1 MSAKNRVKELYLNE
15 GLNCSEAI
23 WIALNEADLD
33 EERLNFGMKLAGVFG
48 GGIGCGSTCGIVG
61 GAVLTIGRWLGREL
75 GEPRNP
81 DLPDYASEFCN
92 WFNENY
98 NSQDCCDL
106 KHPTE
111 HKEKCAAMLVET
123 VEFIEKL
130 LDEGLEGEE
139 CSL

>member
-1 MSAKNRVKELYLNE
+1 MSAENRVKDLYLKE

-23 WIALNEADLD
+23 WVALNEPDLD

-48 GGIGCGSTCGIVG
+48 GGLGCGSTCGIVG

-75 GEPRNP
+75 GEPRNS
-81 DLPDYASEFCN
+81 DLPLYASEFCK

-98 NSQDCCDL
+98 KSQDCCDL
-106 KHPTE
+106 KDPNE
-111 HKEKCAAMLVET
+111 HKEICAEMLVET
-123 VEFIEKL
+123 VKFIEKL
-130 LDEGLEGEE
+130 LDEGLEQEE